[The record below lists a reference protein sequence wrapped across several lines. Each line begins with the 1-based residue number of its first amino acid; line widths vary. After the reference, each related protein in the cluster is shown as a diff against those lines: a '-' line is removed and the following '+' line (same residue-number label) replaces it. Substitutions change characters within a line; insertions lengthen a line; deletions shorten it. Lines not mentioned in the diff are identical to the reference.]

1 MKRLVKFVP
10 LVIIL
15 VTLGGCYSSCGPIHI
30 GSPSY
35 TLTWNPEVSGFSNV
49 NLTLTPIIPP
59 KALSWK
65 PSDYVQVDLTV
76 GNFSFSTDDP
86 AYQCLETVATTVLP
100 IIFAPESEVISG
112 FNAIN
117 DFLIAYHAC
126 GQFVQ
131 TSHANLA
138 SLGGIAEN
146 NLIFFQITGQ
156 KMVSQTANGQEYT
169 PSGPVGGPTPTPTPT
184 PTVTS
189 VPTLRQTSFSLPKD
203 ATPNNNG
210 YIGPFCC
217 TGRTVTVFT
226 TDNQAV
232 GYIYFYSWHGQ
243 AYNIDSTHS
252 IAPDISFLVSGA
264 SDLAN
269 AASSQ
274 QQSSINFMAAKMT
287 AGASRSGQAGRL
299 SFTATIQNATLE
311 TFSGQTYYDM
321 GSVTATMSVSLIAS

>member
-1 MKRLVKFVP
+1 MKKLVKFVP

-15 VTLGGCYSSCGPIHI
+15 VTLGGCYASCGPIHI

-35 TLTWNPEVSGFSNV
+35 TLTWNPEVSGFPNV

-65 PSDYVQVDLTV
+65 PSDYVLVDLTV

-100 IIFAPESEVISG
+100 IIFAPQSEVISG

-156 KMVSQTANGQEYT
+156 KMVSQAANGQGLT
-169 PSGPVGGPTPTPTPT
+169 PFGSVGGNTPTPIPTFTPTPTLNATATAMAMVSQYDGTWVNDNPKTQDIPKLIISNVGQTLYVHGYGACT
-184 PTVTS
+184 PTYCDWGTVGVQFNGEPIVVTF
-189 VPTLRQTSFSLPKD
+189 VFDGNRPD
-203 ATPNNNG
+203 A
-210 YIGPFCC
+210 CC
-217 TGRTVTVFT
+217 TGAPTVQLTITSGTSNNPTITELMV
-226 TDNQAV
+226 V
-232 GYIYFYSWHGQ
+232 SV
-243 AYNIDSTHS
+243 DS
-252 IAPDISFLVSGA
+252 ASG
-264 SDLAN
+264 
-269 AASSQ
+269 
-274 QQSSINFMAAKMT
+274 
-287 AGASRSGQAGRL
+287 
-299 SFTATIQNATLE
+299 TITN
-311 TFSGQTYYDM
+311 SMHRG
-321 GSVTATMSVSLIAS
+321 